1 MSEPDPPPSPSPADV
16 PDPPPADEANVQD
29 DHDAAN
35 VSGAGAAGGM
45 RALRRPGG
53 GADTVTAETTTA
65 ALLALAACHASLPL
79 DDEEAATEAAKV
91 LAISFKE
98 ACPTEAQMTWVDF
111 V

>member
-1 MSEPDPPPSPSPADV
+1 M
-16 PDPPPADEANVQD
+16 
-29 DHDAAN
+29 
-35 VSGAGAAGGM
+35 
-45 RALRRPGG
+45 
-53 GADTVTAETTTA
+53 TAETTTA